1 MSRAGLLTTVGRW
14 PILLAC
20 LVAPLGIL
28 KILCD
33 CWPVLVK
40 CLLSCLVPMLDV
52 ALLLAAAEGIEPS
65 RVPRRNLSLS

>member
-1 MSRAGLLTTVGRW
+1 MTVGRW
-14 PILLAC
+14 LILLAC

-40 CLLSCLVPMLDV
+40 CLLSRYVPTLDV

-65 RVPRRNLSLS
+65 RTPQHDWSLS